1 MDAEKRKRLEA
12 KGWKLGGYADFLG
25 MTEAERA
32 GQERWREL
40 QRRADECLK
49 AGAISPEEDARRD
62 DLLNQRQ
69 VRGMARAFA
78 KGGKALEDLRAI
90 PGFDETGER
99 RRSMIQSAMLEAR
112 RRARLSQAEIA
123 RRMGVAQPN
132 VARIE
137 RSGRMT
143 TDTFAAYL
151 EACGARLALA

>member
-1 MDAEKRKRLEA
+1 MKVRALTPEERKAEEIA
-12 KGWKLGGYADFLG
+12 G
-25 MTEAERA
+25 AER
-32 GQERWREL
+32 WKEL
-40 QRRADECLK
+40 QRRVEGYIAS
-49 AGAISPEEDARRD
+49 GVISKKENDRRD

-69 VRGMARAFA
+69 VRGMARALA
-78 KGGKALEDLRAI
+78 KNGRELADLRTI
-90 PGFDETGER
+90 PGFDETDER
-99 RRSMIQSAMLEAR
+99 RRNMIQSTMLEAR
-112 RRARLSQAEIA
+112 RRSRLSQAEIA